1 MKSYLLPTKSR
12 NSENIVLYCGKN
24 DLKKQNSANEISN
37 DIIEVALLCKSD
49 NNNVLVSGIIPHRD
63 RLNAKAIEE
72 NRHRRKEY
80 RKRNICFISNSNID
94 PKYDCN
100 KSGLHLNWK
109 GTKKLDENFLFALSK
124 FDN

>member
-12 NSENIVLYCGKN
+12 NPENIVLYCGKN

-63 RLNAKAIEE
+63 KRNAKAIEV
-72 NRHRRKEY
+72 NRHLKTNVVRE
-80 RKRNICFISNSNID
+80 I
-94 PKYDCN
+94 
-100 KSGLHLNWK
+100 
-109 GTKKLDENFLFALSK
+109 FALLVIQILTQSTTVTK
-124 FDN
+124 VVFTLIGK